1 MTDPT
6 FASFRRRTAQNQG
19 WHVHEDDSIATRAR
33 QMQES
38 LVVACGPKN
47 VTNTAST
54 SHADHIRANKWHMLY
69 VVVSEG
75 WQRSLPRA
83 DAAARTVRGPRIR
96 PEVSYGTSV
105 FERRRR
111 GRGAHATNR

>member
-6 FASFRRRTAQNQG
+6 FASFRWRTAQNQG
-19 WHVHEDDSIATRAR
+19 WHVHEDDSIAPRAR
-33 QMQES
+33 QMYGS
-38 LVVACGPKN
+38 LVIVRDPQNA
-47 VTNTAST
+47 TNAANT

-96 PEVSYGTSV
+96 PEVSYGTS
-105 FERRRR
+105 
-111 GRGAHATNR
+111 